1 MPHPSKRKG
10 NAFEREL
17 VNEALEAGLEAERAF
32 ASNGRALGEAET
44 VDCVIQ
50 GCRVQAKRRARISA
64 DFKVPEGADVTVF
77 REDKGETFV
86 LLRWSDF
93 LDKLKGGGW

>member
-1 MPHPSKRKG
+1 MAHPSKRKG
-10 NAFEREL
+10 NTFEREL
-17 VNEALEAGLEAERAF
+17 VNEALKLGLLAERAF

-44 VDCVIQ
+44 VDCLIQ

-86 LLRWSDF
+86 LMRWSDF
-93 LDKLKGGGW
+93 MSKLKGGGW

>member
-10 NAFEREL
+10 NNFEREL
-17 VNEALEAGLEAERAF
+17 VNEAIAAGLVAERAF
-32 ASNGRALGEAET
+32 ASNGRALGHAET
-44 VDCVIQ
+44 VDCAIA

-64 DFKVPEGADVTVF
+64 DFKVPVGADVTVF

-86 LLRWSDF
+86 LMRWTDF
-93 LDKLKGGGW
+93 LAKLKGGGW